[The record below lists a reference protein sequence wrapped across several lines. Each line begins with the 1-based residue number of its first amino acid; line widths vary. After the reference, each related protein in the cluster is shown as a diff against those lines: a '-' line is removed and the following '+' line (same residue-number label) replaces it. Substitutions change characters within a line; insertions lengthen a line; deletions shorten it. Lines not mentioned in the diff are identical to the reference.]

1 MFHTVILTGHLG
13 RDPEMRYLPD
23 GTAVTHLNLA
33 CNRRWSDKA
42 TGTAQEETIWF
53 RVSVW
58 GRQAEAANQYLTKG
72 RPVLV
77 EGYLRPDP
85 DTGNPRLFT
94 RSDGSVGTSYELV
107 ADRVQF
113 LGGHGAA
120 AAEEAAAS
128 PSPANDEMIPF

>member
-1 MFHTVILTGHLG
+1 MFHTIILAGHLG
-13 RDPEMRYLPD
+13 RDPEMRYLSD
-23 GTAVTHLNLA
+23 GTAVTNLSLA

-42 TGTAQEETIWF
+42 TGTTQEEVTWF
-53 RVSVW
+53 HVAVW

-94 RSDGSVGTSYELV
+94 RSDGSVGATYELV

-113 LGGHGAA
+113 LGSHS
-120 AAEEAAAS
+120 AAS
-128 PSPANDEMIPF
+128 EETATTPQPADDERIPI

>member
-1 MFHTVILTGHLG
+1 MFHTIILAGHLG
-13 RDPEMRYLPD
+13 RDPEMRYLSD
-23 GTAVTHLNLA
+23 GTAVTNLSLA

-42 TGTAQEETIWF
+42 TGTTQEEVTWF
-53 RVSVW
+53 RVAVW

-85 DTGNPRLFT
+85 ETGNPRLFT
-94 RSDGSVGTSYELV
+94 RSDGSMGAAYELV

-113 LGGHGAA
+113 LGSHGTVS
-120 AAEEAAAS
+120 EETATT
-128 PSPANDEMIPF
+128 PQPADEERIPF